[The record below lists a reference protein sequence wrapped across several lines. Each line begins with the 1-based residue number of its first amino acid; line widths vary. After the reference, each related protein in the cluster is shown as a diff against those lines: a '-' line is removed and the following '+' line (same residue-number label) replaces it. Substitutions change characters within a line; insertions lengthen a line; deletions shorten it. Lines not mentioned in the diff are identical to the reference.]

1 MEMEMEMKAIPSKN
15 STTATNGIRAENVLC
30 SQEDIKICLEAYFGL
45 PIKSLT
51 RITGKKFDIKV
62 VFENGTETTIQN
74 KDGNVGGR
82 GFSVDRR
89 KVENYNDEQLM
100 ILLNTLC
107 LKQGTE
113 KPVISDNIS
122 KNVIN
127 MCILGHIEEDSP
139 KYFTHTTSN
148 KQTGKII
155 SLSICTIETLMT
167 FMYDALYK
175 DMLPKRTCLH
185 LSPNCYLQRKG
196 GKDTRPN
203 DIQMKF
209 IFTQQIEKLFTPLYK
224 P

>member
-1 MEMEMEMKAIPSKN
+1 MPSKN

-30 SQEDIKICLEAYFGL
+30 SQDDIKSCLETYFGL

-74 KDGNVGGR
+74 KDGKGGGR

-89 KVENYNDEQLM
+89 NVEKFNHDQLI
-100 ILLNTLC
+100 ILLKRLC
-107 LKQGTE
+107 LKQGTV
-113 KPVISDNIS
+113 KPIISNNIS

-127 MCILGHIEEDSP
+127 MCILGTNEEDSP
-139 KYFTHTTSN
+139 RYFTHTTSN
-148 KQTGKII
+148 KKTGQII
-155 SLSICTIETLMT
+155 SLSICTIDSLMT
-167 FMYDALYK
+167 FMYDSLYK
-175 DMLPKRTCLH
+175 DMLPKRTCVH
-185 LSPNCYLQRKG
+185 LTPNCYLQRKG

-209 IFTQQIEKLFTPLYK
+209 IFTEQIEKLFTPLYK